1 MMYASEVAELVSI
14 GATYFESKLI
24 PNKLIH
30 EAVFSRSIVLNRA
43 QIRMNN
49 EDSRIFHRIVAT
61 I

>member
-14 GATYFESKLI
+14 GATCFESKLI
-24 PNKLIH
+24 PKKLVH
-30 EAVFSRSIVLNRA
+30 EAVFSRRIVLNRA

-49 EDSRIFHRIVAT
+49 EDSRIFHGIVAT